1 MLDVMSLSA
10 FLLMASDLLNVVEKR
25 GGAFQRDWINF
36 LITRHNPNDATEVD
50 IVSLLRSLFK
60 QQVLTRPAVQS
71 AAISSAGLFRRTIY
85 EIDRAD
91 VGRGTYDRALES
103 MNGVCEEIESLLTK
117 SWGAHEQ
124 AA

>member
-1 MLDVMSLSA
+1 M
-10 FLLMASDLLNVVEKR
+10 
-25 GGAFQRDWINF
+25 
-36 LITRHNPNDATEVD
+36 
-50 IVSLLRSLFK
+50 LRSLFK

-117 SWGAHEQ
+117 SWGRT
-124 AA
+124 